1 MMENHALEHFWDPK
15 NHEKTKIFVFPFFK
29 YFDYT
34 YPNYVP
40 IAQNRLEIIFP
51 MSIPTISSPKNV
63 GVRFRST
70 LYGSGG
76 YIRKVF
82 VFHKVGTLGVGERK
96 NDSSN
101 CDFQDFICIFENL
114 R

>member
-1 MMENHALEHFWDPK
+1 MLWITFEIQ
-15 NHEKTKIFVFPFFK
+15 KIMKKSKFPFFHFVQ
-29 YFDYT
+29 YFYYT

-40 IAQNRLEIIFP
+40 IAQNHLEIIFP

-76 YIRKVF
+76 YIRNVF

-101 CDFQDFICIFENL
+101 CDFQGFICIFENL